1 MDSGYTDRLASASA
15 SEGGASASSVA
26 DAGFMRRALA
36 LAMRGWGQTSPNP
49 MVGAVVVRDEEIV
62 GEGFHAAYGAE
73 HAEAVA
79 LAAAGP
85 LARGATLYVTLE
97 PCAHQGK
104 RPPCAPLVVA
114 SGVARVVIAT
124 RDPNPVA
131 AGGIDLLRS
140 AGIEVTTGVVEEEAR
155 ELNAPFFNR
164 FVGDCPW
171 LTLKLAVSLDGAIA
185 DAARSSGWLTGP
197 ASRREVHRQ
206 RAASDA
212 IAIGIGTAL
221 NDDPKLTVRGVR
233 RPRVA
238 PARVVFDRRARL
250 PLASR
255 LAGTIGDARLVIV
268 TDGSAPEREIAL
280 ERAGATIVR
289 ATGTVD
295 ALRTL
300 KTMGIDSLY
309 AEGGAALAGALLDAE
324 VVVRLI
330 IFRAPVVLG
339 AGAVSGFGEARAFA
353 VEQAPRFR
361 ILRQRRFG
369 DDDMTIY
376 ALR

>member
-1 MDSGYTDRLASASA
+1 MDRLASASG
-15 SEGGASASSVA
+15 SEHEAPAAGEA
-26 DAGFMRRALA
+26 DARFMRRALA
-36 LAMRGWGQTSPNP
+36 LAMRGWGQTAPNP
-49 MVGAVVVRDEEIV
+49 MVGAVVVSDGEIV
-62 GEGFHAAYGAE
+62 AEGFHAGYGAE

-79 LAAAGP
+79 LAAAGAR
-85 LARGATLYVTLE
+85 ARGATLYATLE
-97 PCAHQGK
+97 PCTHQGK
-104 RPPCAPLVVA
+104 RPPCAPAIVDA
-114 SGVARVVIAT
+114 GITRVVIAT

-131 AGGIDLLRS
+131 AGGAAFLRS
-140 AGIEVTTGVVEEEAR
+140 AGIEVVTGIVEQEAR

-164 FVGDCPW
+164 FVSDRPW

-185 DAARSSGWLTGP
+185 DASRSSGWLTGP

-206 RAASDA
+206 RAVADA

-238 PARVVFDRRARL
+238 PARVVFDRAARI
-250 PLASR
+250 PLESR
-255 LAGTIGDARLVIV
+255 LVTTIGDARLVIV

-289 ATGTVD
+289 APGTVD
-295 ALRTL
+295 ALRAL
-300 KTMGIDSLY
+300 KMMGIDSLY
-309 AEGGAALAGALLDAE
+309 AEGGAGLAGALLDAE
-324 VVVRLI
+324 VVDRLI
-330 IFRAPVVLG
+330 IFRAPVILG
-339 AGAVSGFGEARAFA
+339 AGAVSGFGEARSFA
-353 VEQAPRFR
+353 VDQAPRFR
-361 ILRQRRFG
+361 LLRQRRFG